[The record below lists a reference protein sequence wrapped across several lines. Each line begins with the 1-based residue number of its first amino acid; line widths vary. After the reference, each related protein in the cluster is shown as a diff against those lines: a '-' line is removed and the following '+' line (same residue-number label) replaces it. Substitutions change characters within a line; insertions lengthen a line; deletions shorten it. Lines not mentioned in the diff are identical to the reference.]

1 MTGVVLALD
10 VGGTNIRGEALT
22 ADLVAVAARRTATPL
37 GDGDAVLDAIAGL
50 CEGLLGDVAAAG
62 AGPVAA
68 VGVAVPGVVD
78 TARGRVRLA
87 ANLGWRDT
95 PVAELLG
102 ARLGVPVLLHHD
114 VAVAGLAEQ
123 RLGAGVGVED
133 LLCVFLGTG
142 VAATLTVGGHV
153 VGQRRGQGGGPS
165 RGGHAGE
172 LGHVPIHMDGLLC
185 GCGQRGCLEMY
196 ASARAIGDAYA
207 QATGR
212 VGATSRDVAA
222 WLGTDPVADQVW
234 SDALDALAHGL
245 LGVITLLAPTRIVVG
260 GGLAAAGDALLVPL
274 RERLEATARVAVVP
288 EIVPAGLGQRAGVVG
303 AALATQD
310 ALPTTSP
317 TTSRATA
324 THTAPA
330 ATHTAPAAA
339 PVRPPR
345 PVRPPPPR

>member
-22 ADLVAVAARRTATPL
+22 ADLRALAARRTMTPL
-37 GDGDAVLDAIAGL
+37 GDGDAVLDAIAGI
-50 CEGLLGDVAAAG
+50 CERLVADVAAVG
-62 AGPVAA
+62 GGPVVA

-78 TARGRVRLA
+78 TVRGQVRLA

-95 PVAELLG
+95 PVAALLSE
-102 ARLGVPVLLHHD
+102 RLGLPVLLHHD
-114 VAVAGLAEQ
+114 VSVAGLAEQ
-123 RLGAGVGVED
+123 RLGAGVGVDD

-153 VGQRRGQGGGPS
+153 VGQRGGPGS
-165 RGGHAGE
+165 PDGRHAGE
-172 LGHVPIHMDGLLC
+172 LGHVPIHMDGLRC

-196 ASARAIGDAYA
+196 ASARAIGEAYA
-207 QATGR
+207 RETGR
-212 VGATSRDVAA
+212 VGATSQDVVA
-222 WLGTDPVADQVW
+222 WLGTDPVADEVW
-234 SDALDALAHGL
+234 SDAVDALAHGL
-245 LGVITLLAPTRIVVG
+245 LGVITLLAPTRVVVG

-310 ALPTTSP
+310 VLASQTTPVTPT
-317 TTSRATA
+317 
-324 THTAPA
+324 
-330 ATHTAPAAA
+330 A
-339 PVRPPR
+339 PVR
-345 PVRPPPPR
+345 

>member
-37 GDGDAVLDAIAGL
+37 GDGEAVLDAIAGL
-50 CEGLLGDVAAAG
+50 CEGLLSDVAAAG
-62 AGPVAA
+62 AGPVEA

-102 ARLGVPVLLHHD
+102 ARIGVPVLLHHD
-114 VAVAGLAEQ
+114 VTVAGLAEQ

-153 VGQRRGQGGGPS
+153 VGQRRG
-165 RGGHAGE
+165 HAGE
-172 LGHVPIHMDGLLC
+172 LGHVPIHRGGLLC

-207 QATGR
+207 RETGR

-222 WLGTDPVADQVW
+222 WLGTDPVADRVW

-245 LGVITLLAPTRIVVG
+245 LGVITLLAPTRVVVG

-310 ALPTTSP
+310 ALRTAP
-317 TTSRATA
+317 RATA
-324 THTAPA
+324 
-330 ATHTAPAAA
+330 
-339 PVRPPR
+339 R
-345 PVRPPPPR
+345 